1 MYSKCILTV
10 FKLIYTPE
18 NFQGWSWANGGT
30 LQVYAIM
37 GRRLFDFEIRNS
49 KFEIHNSVFP
59 AAGVYILRL
68 GEKTHK
74 IVIS

>member
-1 MYSKCILTV
+1 M
-10 FKLIYTPE
+10 
-18 NFQGWSWANGGT
+18 
-30 LQVYAIM
+30 QVYAIM
-37 GRRLFDFEIRNS
+37 GHRLFDFEIRNS

-74 IVIS
+74 IVIR